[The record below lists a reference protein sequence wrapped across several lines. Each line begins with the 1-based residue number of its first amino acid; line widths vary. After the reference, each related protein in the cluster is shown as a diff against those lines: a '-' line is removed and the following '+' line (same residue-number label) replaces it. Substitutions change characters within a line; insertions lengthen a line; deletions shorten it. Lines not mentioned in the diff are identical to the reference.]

1 MSIHLIAAYVPD
13 GTLVRY
19 TAQHRTVEGRFHRA
33 SCLLVAEGLLL
44 TLTEVTLLEIVR
56 FPYEEEGSEAE
67 ASEGPCDEDE
77 RQDGLQRVV
86 DLVQRLRD
94 FVHSQNP
101 HLVAMTSLRRLL
113 LHPTPLHTWLVQQPP
128 DASIGQAGM
137 AGSCPLSRFLRAAGF
152 VAVWITLEASSG
164 TCEAEGR
171 LSTYNPAW
179 LVDFLAAVDARP
191 RGEAVTAQ
199 EALALLQQVEVR
211 HVAHG

>member
-19 TAQHRTVEGRFHRA
+19 TAQHRIVEGKFHRE
-33 SCLLVAEGLLL
+33 SCLLVTEGLLL

-56 FPYEEEGSEAE
+56 FPYEEEESEAE
-67 ASEGPCDEDE
+67 ASEGPCNEDE
-77 RQDGLQRVV
+77 RQAGLQRVV

-94 FVHSQNP
+94 FVHSQHP
-101 HLVAMTSLRRLL
+101 HLVAMTPLRRLL
-113 LHPTPLHTWLVQQPP
+113 LHPATLHTWLAQQPP
-128 DASIGQAGM
+128 GASIGQAGM

-152 VAVWITLEASSG
+152 VAVWITLETSSG
-164 TCEAEGR
+164 TSEDGR

-191 RGEAVTAQ
+191 RGKPITAQ
-199 EALALLQQVEVR
+199 EALALLQAVEVH